1 MTTTRRSLPRWL
13 QQWWVWFA
21 VIFAVTFVS
30 FWPSFFSA
38 IVNIET
44 HIIIHG
50 VSAIAWMLLT
60 IIQASL
66 IKSGLRKHHRT
77 VARYSTS
84 SAVDDLHRDSPAR
97 SRIGADLSL
106 WGALACAHFRVLSFQ
121 LLLSSVLCMFFWPRW
136 IFYE

>member
-13 QQWWVWFA
+13 QQWWVWFT

-66 IKSGLRKHHRT
+66 IKSGWRKYHRT
-77 VARYSTS
+77 VGYFSLTLAATIGAERALGDPDDALWRRRHSGRDPF
-84 SAVDDLHRDSPAR
+84 AVD
-97 SRIGADLSL
+97 
-106 WGALACAHFRVLSFQ
+106 
-121 LLLSSVLCMFFWPRW
+121 
-136 IFYE
+136 